1 MWGILDLRVKM
12 MKYFKNYGWNKP
24 LLLLL
29 GPALL
34 LMVFF
39 FVIPMISIGSTS
51 LSARSTGELKFT
63 GFTAEN
69 YAKFFKSKFYVY
81 TLLRTFRLGIWVT
94 VFSFLI
100 GYPLSYYT
108 IRVVRSKKWRRLIY
122 IIVVAPLFTS
132 AIVRSFGWIV
142 ILGRKGC
149 LNDLLIFFHILD
161 TPAQFLYTEGGVI
174 IGLIYILVPFM
185 VLTVTSV
192 LQNIERSVEE
202 AAQDLGANRF
212 QTFLKVT
219 FPLSLPGVIAGSL
232 IVFTLAV
239 SAYVTPSI
247 LSGGKLNVLSMLI
260 FEQFMSVF
268 NWSFGSALACILLFC
283 TLVLVVIYG
292 RIMEKQIKST

>member
-1 MWGILDLRVKM
+1 MQGSPDLRLKM
-12 MKYFKNYGWNKP
+12 TSYFKNSGWNKP

-34 LMVFF
+34 LMIFF
-39 FVIPMISIGSTS
+39 FVIPMITIGSTS
-51 LSARSTGELKFT
+51 FSAGSTGELKFT
-63 GFTAEN
+63 GFTVEN

-100 GYPLSYYT
+100 GYPLSYYM
-108 IRVVRSKKWRRLIY
+108 IRVVTSKKWRRLIY

-149 LNDLLIFFHILD
+149 LNDLLMFFGILD
-161 TPAQFLYTEGGVI
+161 APAQFLYTEGGVI
-174 IGLIYILVPFM
+174 IGLVHILVPFM

-192 LQNIERSVEE
+192 LQNIQMSVEE

-212 QTFLKVT
+212 QTFLRVT
-219 FPLSLPGVIAGSL
+219 FPLSFPGVIAGSL

-283 TLVLVVIYG
+283 TMVLVMIYW
-292 RIMEKQIKST
+292 RIMGQQIKGV